1 MFMPRAKIVEA
12 AAVLSPA
19 SFSKPRRVATSIPL
33 VQSCDFQ
40 GFRVFWRPA
49 LPGCHLSRCLW
60 LPVRG
65 GVRVE
70 GFRV

>member
-33 VQSCDFQ
+33 VQSCDFHGSAEPCLRRRGTLGDLIQ
-40 GFRVFWRPA
+40 GPF
-49 LPGCHLSRCLW
+49 L
-60 LPVRG
+60 
-65 GVRVE
+65 
-70 GFRV
+70 